1 MNKQVIKYL
10 QAKLHIIHFRQFDTY
25 KLVLSEDG
33 KFLTPKELNTL
44 KEVLKIK
51 EDDEEWNQSLNL
63 RKI

>member
-10 QAKLHIIHFRQFDTY
+10 QAKLHIIHFKQFDTY

-51 EDDEEWNQSLNL
+51 EDDEE
-63 RKI
+63 